1 MLCRDCIKVLYDNLS
16 SPAVAI
22 LKTLVQYHD
31 DEIALNQGQ
40 ISKLTGLSISITRD
54 ALNELRGAMLVTATV
69 KGRGIYYSLS
79 ESVAETVLDLGGGLS
94 A

>member
-1 MLCRDCIKVLYDNLS
+1 MCRDCVKELYVNLS
-16 SPAVAI
+16 PAAITI
-22 LKTLVQYHD
+22 LKTIGQYYD
-31 DEIALNQGQ
+31 DETALNQGQ
-40 ISKLTGLSISITRD
+40 IIKLTGLSISVTRD
-54 ALNELRGAMLVTATV
+54 ALNELRGAMMVTATV